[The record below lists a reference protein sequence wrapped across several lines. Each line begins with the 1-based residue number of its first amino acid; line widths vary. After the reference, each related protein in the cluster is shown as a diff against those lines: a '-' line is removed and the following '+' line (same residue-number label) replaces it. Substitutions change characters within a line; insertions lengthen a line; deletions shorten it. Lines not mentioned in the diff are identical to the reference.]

1 MAKGAFAGVS
11 LSGGTVDTD
20 ENANLAYWGKK
31 YTPEEILQKRATS
44 DKIKPLINELNSLI
58 AMAKSSNEK
67 Q

>member
-1 MAKGAFAGVS
+1 M
-11 LSGGTVDTD
+11 DTD
-20 ENANLAYWGKK
+20 ENANIAYWGKK